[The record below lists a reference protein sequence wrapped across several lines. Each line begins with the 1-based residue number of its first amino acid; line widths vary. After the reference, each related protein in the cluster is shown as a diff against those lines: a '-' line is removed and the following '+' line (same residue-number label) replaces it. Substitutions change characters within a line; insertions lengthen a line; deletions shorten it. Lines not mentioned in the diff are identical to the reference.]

1 LRKVGSCVR
10 TPLPAAA
17 NRAHRLVGVWDG
29 RVGGLN
35 TPAVPAKPSCLRDEA
50 DSGSRGPAPIAT
62 DANAIS
68 AQLAAW
74 PALAAAIVHHLS
86 LIASPRTNR
95 ETPRF
100 RLASELVHARVHADM
115 HPLVQDATLGDAD
128 GVVQPAIALV
138 IGFEPPHEILPAR
151 RIAFGEDCAPA
162 ELEMIAAPSPVV
174 ISPRTFDSIRP
185 SLRRCG

>member
-1 LRKVGSCVR
+1 M
-10 TPLPAAA
+10 
-17 NRAHRLVGVWDG
+17 
-29 RVGGLN
+29 
-35 TPAVPAKPSCLRDEA
+35 
-50 DSGSRGPAPIAT
+50 AT

-151 RIAFGEDCAPA
+151 QIAFGEDCTPA
-162 ELEMIAAPSPVV
+162 ELENDRGAVIRRDQPAHIRQHPTIAAPVRIVRPNDASGNLSGRRSPTLAVGDPLV
-174 ISPRTFDSIRP
+174 TAIRAYEGVA
-185 SLRRCG
+185 RRFQTD